1 VSSAPATA
9 PAVSVL
15 MVVQDAEAYVG
26 DAVASVLDQ
35 TLEDFEFAIYDDG
48 SRDASAGIVDA
59 FAARDARVVLRRRQ
73 HAGLATWLREGV
85 DAARA
90 EFVARMDADDVAHPE
105 RLTRQ
110 LAYLR
115 AHPECVAVGSDVLLV
130 DPERRPIGS
139 GGVQL
144 AHEAI
149 DAELM
154 RGRGTAL
161 VHPSVAL
168 RRAAVLAAG
177 NYRIGC
183 PWAEDLDLF
192 LRLAERGRLANLPEV
207 LLEYR
212 QHPQTVNATRAVEQR
227 RSVNR
232 VLCEAHERRGLPHR
246 DGTPLPSVAQPPALL
261 DHWTRWARAAIGG
274 GHRATARHYAWR
286 VLRTAPLA
294 WASWRLALR
303 AALGVSLG
311 RARAASFG
319 ARVEAQVAQS
329 ALRGRS

>member
-1 VSSAPATA
+1 MSDAAT

-15 MVVQDAEAYVG
+15 MVVHDAETYLA
-26 DAVASVLDQ
+26 DAVQSILDQ
-35 TLEDFEFAIYDDG
+35 TLEAFELLIYDDG
-48 SRDASAGIVDA
+48 STDASARVADA
-59 FAARDARVVLRRRQ
+59 FAARDARVALHRRA

-85 DAARA
+85 EAARA
-90 EFVARMDADDVAHPE
+90 DVVARMDADDVAHPE
-105 RLTRQ
+105 RLARQ

-115 AHPECVAVGSDVLLV
+115 AHPECVAVGTEVLLV

-139 GGVQL
+139 GVVRL
-144 AHEAI
+144 DHEAI

-154 RGRGTAL
+154 RGRGSAL

-168 RRAAVLAAG
+168 RRAAVRAVG
-177 NYRIGC
+177 NYRTDV

-192 LRLAERGRLANLPEV
+192 LRLAERGRLANLPEI

-232 VLCEAHERRGLPHR
+232 ILAEARERRGLPRR
-246 DGTPLPSVAQPPALL
+246 DDPPLPPVAQAPVLL

-286 VLRTAPLA
+286 VLQAAPLA
-294 WASWRLALR
+294 WSSWRLALR
-303 AALGVSLG
+303 AALGVRL
-311 RARAASFG
+311 ARSRG
-319 ARVEAQVAQS
+319 APRGAGADCALAQP

>member
-1 VSSAPATA
+1 MSEIPAAA

-15 MVVQDAEAYVG
+15 MVVRDAEAFVG
-26 DAVASVLDQ
+26 DAVASILDQ
-35 TLEDFEFAIYDDG
+35 TLGDFELAVYDDG
-48 SRDASAGIVDA
+48 SRDGTARIVEA
-59 FAARDARVVLRRRQ
+59 FAARDARVALRRRQ
-73 HAGLATWLREGV
+73 RAGLATWLREGV

-105 RLTRQ
+105 RLARQ

-115 AHPECVAVGSDVLLV
+115 AHPECVALGTDVLLV

-139 GGVQL
+139 SGVRL
-144 AHEAI
+144 RHEEI

-161 VHPSVAL
+161 VHPSAAL
-168 RRAAVLAAG
+168 RRAAVLAVG
-177 NYRIGC
+177 NYRTEC

-212 QHPQTVNATRAVEQR
+212 QHPHTVNATRAVEQR
-227 RSVNR
+227 RSVNQ
-232 VLCEAHERRGLPHR
+232 VLREARERRGLSRGDDP
-246 DGTPLPSVAQPPALL
+246 PLPGLAQPPALL

-286 VLRTAPLA
+286 VLRAAPLA
-294 WASWRLALR
+294 WTSWRLALR
-303 AALGVSLG
+303 AGLGVSLG
-311 RARAASFG
+311 RARAA
-319 ARVEAQVAQS
+319 QS

>member
-1 VSSAPATA
+1 VSVAPATA

-15 MVVQDAEAYVG
+15 MVVHDAQAYVG
-26 DAVASVLDQ
+26 DAVASALDQ
-35 TLEDFEFAIYDDG
+35 TLEDFELVVYDDG
-48 SRDASAGIVDA
+48 SRDGSARIVEA
-59 FAARDARVVLRRRQ
+59 FAARDARIVLRRRQ

-85 DAARA
+85 EAACA
-90 EFVARMDADDVAHPE
+90 EFVARMDADDLAHPE
-105 RLTRQ
+105 RLARQ
-110 LAYLR
+110 LAYLC
-115 AHPECVAVGSDVLLV
+115 AHPECIAVGTEVLLV

-139 GGVQL
+139 GGVRL
-144 AHEAI
+144 DHEAI

-168 RRAAVLAAG
+168 RRSAVLAVG
-177 NYRIGC
+177 NYRTEY

-212 QHPQTVNATRAVEQR
+212 QHPQTVNARRAVEQR

-232 VLCEAHERRGLPHR
+232 ILCEARERRGLPR
-246 DGTPLPSVAQPPALL
+246 CDDSPLPPIAQPPALL

-286 VLRTAPLA
+286 VLRAAPLA

-311 RARAASFG
+311 RARAA
-319 ARVEAQVAQS
+319 
-329 ALRGRS
+329 